1 MELVQIPRDTLLRG
15 IPVPSDH
22 AKWQAAQDTDMCLSF
37 HQTIAPKSTVGQEMP
52 LVTGGYERAYF
63 LRRRRNNWTRNA
75 SAVPSTTAPMGHALQ
90 EREVERSRCALRA

>member
-37 HQTIAPKSTVGQEMP
+37 HQTIAPKSTFGQEML
-52 LVTGGYERAYF
+52 LVTGGYESAYF

-75 SAVPSTTAPMGHALQ
+75 SAVPTTTSTMVNVLDELEGDG
-90 EREVERSRCALRA
+90 LRFSLR